1 MELIISAVEDVIVD
15 TLEDDVYNRFEPEN
29 VKAEDILRL
38 VKNRVGEN
46 FDKVN
51 NIYLNMGPGS
61 FTGIRASM
69 ALVIGLVAGKKI
81 NIIPFTTFDAL
92 EYTKLTAEKILA
104 VNGFS
109 NFVYVSYLGK
119 NKKVI
124 QECITIEDLALKAK
138 DGKTLKVVLSNSD
151 KVLKSLENYN
161 VSTQKVEFDANK
173 VIQKY
178 KIGTLEK
185 IGFEPVYLRASQAEL
200 QRKENKK

>member
-15 TLEDDVYNRFEPEN
+15 TLVDDVYNKYESQN
-29 VKAEDILRL
+29 VKAEEILRL

-46 FDKVN
+46 FDNVKS
-51 NIYLNMGPGS
+51 IYLNMGPGS

-69 ALVIGLVAGKKI
+69 ALVLGLTAGKKI

-119 NKKVI
+119 NRKTI
-124 QECITIEDLALKAK
+124 QDCITIEDLVQKVK
-138 DGKTLKVVLSNSD
+138 DSKTLKVVLSNSD
-151 KVLKSLENYN
+151 KVLKLLENYN
-161 VSTQKVEFDANK
+161 VSTQKVEFDAKK

-178 KIGTLEK
+178 KIGALEK
-185 IGFEPVYLRASQAEL
+185 ISFEPVYLRASQAEL